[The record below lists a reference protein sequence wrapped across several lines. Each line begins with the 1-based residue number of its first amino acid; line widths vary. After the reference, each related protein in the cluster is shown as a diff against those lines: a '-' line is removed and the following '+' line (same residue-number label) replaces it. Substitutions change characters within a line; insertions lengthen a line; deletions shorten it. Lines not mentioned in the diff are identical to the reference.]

1 MNLTISRF
9 SKRSTAN
16 IFLVALLFSLFFAAG
31 VTPAAAGTVRVTGSA
46 DICKGL
52 FEVLCDQIR
61 EESGIVL
68 EINPSPPTLSL
79 IDLDMGAT
87 DIVVTDQSLA
97 TLIDEIRSRGFF
109 VLAENFHEQGIS
121 TNNILIYVH
130 KDNPVVELNQQQLRD
145 IFSGR
150 IRNWKAITGVSHKIV
165 VVSGD
170 DSPGQ
175 HQLFSSMIMGT
186 SPLHKNILKVA
197 DQKALVNY
205 IASNP
210 GAIGIAS
217 HAYKS
222 SRTRNPKTPFLSL
235 KVTAITKGAPSKD
248 AQQALEIVK
257 AFDF

>member
-1 MNLTISRF
+1 MNSTSSRL
-9 SKRSTAN
+9 SKRGTPHISMVVLL
-16 IFLVALLFSLFFAAG
+16 LVLIFAAG
-31 VTPAAAGTVRVTGSA
+31 VMPAAAGTVRVTGSA

-52 FEVLCDQIR
+52 FEVLCEQIK
-61 EESGIVL
+61 EETEIVL

-87 DIVVTDQSLA
+87 DIVVTDQSLE
-97 TLIDEIRSRGFF
+97 TLVNEIRGRGFF
-109 VLAENFHEQGIS
+109 VLAESFHEQGIS

-130 KDNPVVELNQQQLRD
+130 KDNPVAELNQQELRD

-150 IRNWKAITGVSHKIV
+150 IRNWKTINGVNQKIA
-165 VVSGD
+165 VVSAG

-175 HQLFSSMIMGT
+175 YQLFSSMIMGT
-186 SPLHKNILKVA
+186 SQLHKSILKVA
-197 DQKALVNY
+197 DQNALINY

-217 HAYKS
+217 HAYTS

-235 KVTAITKGAPSKD
+235 KVSAITKGAPSKD

-257 AFDF
+257 SFDF